1 MKYKFKAKD
10 IKTGELVAGN
20 LVYVRQSIFRK
31 GFGVEYKTKPMIVS
45 VLANGGRI
53 YIAERYYIDEST
65 IELIKED

>member
-10 IKTGELVAGN
+10 IKTGELVEGN

-45 VLANGGRI
+45 VYANGGMI
-53 YIAERYYIDEST
+53 YITERHYIDENT